1 MLRQQLSQESF
12 YFWNNWNIW
21 RLSRLP
27 PKWVSITANASGQ
40 CLSSGTAKGL
50 HQSWPSGKSPSTEVL
65 HRGWGCGAAV
75 PWSGWH
81 TSVSQAL
88 HPASLALLKSSDT
101 ATNPALGAG
110 NYCGHGADKDAMLYL
125 AHRKPGLTC
134 SKDTF
139 APWQLGAG
147 QIVSVPVESRSSFPE
162 HWPMD
167 TMPLGA
173 QAVLVE
179 GLGLEVTVSLQEVS
193 DGVCRL
199 AIALLF
205 AVTEIKCMF
214 IPAATAKIWPYHCQA
229 FGLCLYSTC
238 RAAVL
243 CPTLGFLH
251 SPAWCCPTASDSQ
264 CCSITIKSIWI
275 SVLTLRD
282 FLVPSA
288 FPGGCTEEGLALS
301 HWNGD
306 S

>member
-40 CLSSGTAKGL
+40 CLCSGTAKGL

-147 QIVSVPVESRSSFPE
+147 QRVSVPVESRSSFPE

-179 GLGLEVTVSLQEVS
+179 GLGLEVTITLQEVS

-205 AVTEIKCMF
+205 AVCYWDKM
-214 IPAATAKIWPYHCQA
+214 HV
-229 FGLCLYSTC
+229 YSSS
-238 RAAVL
+238 
-243 CPTLGFLH
+243 H
-251 SPAWCCPTASDSQ
+251 YQ
-264 CCSITIKSIWI
+264 N
-275 SVLTLRD
+275 
-282 FLVPSA
+282 
-288 FPGGCTEEGLALS
+288 LALS
-301 HWNGD
+301 LPGIWSVPLLDLQSCSTLPNTWLFAQP
-306 S
+306 SMVLPNCLWQPVL